1 MKYLRGLRIDWEY
14 ARGEVQLDPEFQNLI
29 NAPCASRLPRTRNV
43 LRDWIEALI
52 IEYAKAIDL
61 PVAHEVPWLSH
72 PEKVEVARVDVEL
85 DDGQHI
91 WWVDSLEK
99 LG

>member
-1 MKYLRGLRIDWEY
+1 VKYLRGLRIDWEY

-29 NAPCASRLPRTRNV
+29 ETNGLLKADVLNV
-43 LRDWIEALI
+43 LRDWIEALV